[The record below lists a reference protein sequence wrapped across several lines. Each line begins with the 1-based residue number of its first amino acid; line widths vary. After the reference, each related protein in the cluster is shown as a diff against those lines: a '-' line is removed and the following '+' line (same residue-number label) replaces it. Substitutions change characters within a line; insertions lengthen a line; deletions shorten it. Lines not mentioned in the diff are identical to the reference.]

1 MKSRKIVYTIFKTC
15 IAFVIFIIIAG
26 LAYKLCEKSYKFGY
40 RIFAEEPLSPAPGIT
55 VSVAIVEG
63 KSAMEIG
70 KILEEK
76 GLIRSAYLFYLQEA
90 VSSYHG
96 KLKPGVYELSTAM
109 TAEQM
114 MAVMA
119 AEPQEEEDVDSVSSN
134 EADIYGDPA
143 MEADYDE
150 GLSDGDS
157 GINTGADDSQVSGN
171 EVTDQ

>member
-1 MKSRKIVYTIFKTC
+1 MKSRKIIYTIFKTC

-76 GLIRSAYLFYLQEA
+76 GLIRSAYLFYLQE
-90 VSSYHG
+90 HNLLEE
-96 KLKPGVYELSTAM
+96 KLFLLYLQLTLILPR
-109 TAEQM
+109 
-114 MAVMA
+114 
-119 AEPQEEEDVDSVSSN
+119 
-134 EADIYGDPA
+134 
-143 MEADYDE
+143 
-150 GLSDGDS
+150 
-157 GINTGADDSQVSGN
+157 
-171 EVTDQ
+171 